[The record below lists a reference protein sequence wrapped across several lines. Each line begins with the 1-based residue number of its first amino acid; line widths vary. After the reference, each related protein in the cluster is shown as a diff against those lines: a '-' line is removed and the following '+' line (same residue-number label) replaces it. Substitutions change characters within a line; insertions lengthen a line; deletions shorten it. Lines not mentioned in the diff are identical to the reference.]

1 MTASSNLRGFGA
13 FLDSEAHLLRWS
25 QRIESRNQGIGVR
38 NVEFLGNTSRC
49 AALDCDPSCCLIVGS
64 VLAASLGK

>member
-25 QRIESRNQGIGVR
+25 LRIESRHQGIGVR
-38 NVEFLGNTSRC
+38 NVEFLGNCPPVR
-49 AALDCDPSCCLIVGS
+49 ALDCDPSCCLIVGS
-64 VLAASLGK
+64 VLTASLGK

>member
-25 QRIESRNQGIGVR
+25 LRIESRHQGIGVR
-38 NVEFLGNTSRC
+38 NVEFLGNSSRC
-49 AALDCDPSCCLIVGS
+49 ELSTVTPH
-64 VLAASLGK
+64 AASS